1 MVLIPTQIKCLQAH
15 FRAFSD
21 HVGEYP
27 ALMKKFL
34 LSLGEMV
41 GRTSAM
47 ASHSVVMVLAAVFFR
62 PALSFEKA
70 FSMGFRSG
78 L

>member
-1 MVLIPTQIKCLQAH
+1 MILKA
-15 FRAFSD
+15 RAFSD

-41 GRTSAM
+41 GKTSAM
-47 ASHSVVMVLAAVFFR
+47 ASHKDSIVLAAVFLR

-70 FSMGFRSG
+70 FSIGLRSG